1 MTLLE
6 FENVSKSYGPN
17 PALKNVSFEI
27 PAGKI
32 VGLLGPNG
40 YQQYRA

>member
-17 PALKNVSFEI
+17 PALKNVSFESQL
-27 PAGKI
+27 
-32 VGLLGPNG
+32 VRLLVSLAQMVLERQP
-40 YQQYRA
+40 

>member
-1 MTLLE
+1 MNILE
-6 FENVSKSYGPN
+6 CKNLSKAYKKNIPVIENLN
-17 PALKNVSFEI
+17 LEI

-40 YQQYRA
+40 